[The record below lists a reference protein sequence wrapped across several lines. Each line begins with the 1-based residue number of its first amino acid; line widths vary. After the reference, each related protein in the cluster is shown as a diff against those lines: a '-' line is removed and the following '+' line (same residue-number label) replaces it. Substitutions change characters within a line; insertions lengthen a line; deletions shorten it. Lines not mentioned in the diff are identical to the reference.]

1 LSRLSSSRGG
11 GALLHPRVIRL
22 DPGRVSCGDFCW
34 EEGDDGSTAAAWGKV
49 VALSQMRCD

>member
-1 LSRLSSSRGG
+1 
-11 GALLHPRVIRL
+11 VIRL

-49 VALSQMRCD
+49 VALSQMRCDY